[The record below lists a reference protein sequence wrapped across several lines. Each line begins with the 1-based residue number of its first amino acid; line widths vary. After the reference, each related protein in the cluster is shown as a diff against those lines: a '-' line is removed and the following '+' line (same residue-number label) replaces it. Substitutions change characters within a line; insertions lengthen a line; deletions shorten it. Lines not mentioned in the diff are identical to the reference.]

1 MEGIKENKIKN
12 IYLGSD
18 HKGFKI
24 KEKVQIW
31 LNGWGY
37 KVEDFGAFGLNPDDD
52 YPDFVSKV
60 AEKVSEDPDKSRGV
74 VFGATGEGE
83 AIVANKYKGV
93 RASVYYG
100 GPEEVIALARDH
112 SDANVLSLGALFLD
126 EETTKKMLKLWLEK
140 PFSGTERHVRRL
152 NKIKEIEN
160 QR

>member
-1 MEGIKENKIKN
+1 MGALKDAKIKK
-12 IYLGSD
+12 IFLGSD

-24 KEKVQIW
+24 KEKVKLW
-31 LNGWGY
+31 LNNWGY
-37 KVEDFGAFGLNPDDD
+37 TLEDFGAYGLNPDDD

-60 AEKVSEDPDKSRGV
+60 AEKVSENSENTRGI

-83 AIVANKYKGV
+83 AIVANKYRGI

-100 GPEEVIALARDH
+100 GPEEIIALARDH
-112 SDANVLSLGALFLD
+112 SNANILSLGVLFLD
-126 EETTKKMLKLWLEK
+126 EKTIENMLKLWLEK